1 MQGWVSLY
9 RELLH
14 KPIWTTSTPEQ
25 KTVLVT
31 LLLMANHEDNE
42 WEFKGEK
49 FTVKKGQM
57 ITSLESIVT
66 NCGKGVTIQNV
77 RTALK
82 RFEKLGFLTNESTNK
97 NRLITLVNWA
107 SFQHSKDEPNKQVN
121 KQLTS
126 NQQATNK
133 QLTTNNNDNN
143 VKKDNNDIS
152 STTKAPNAFEVYE
165 QNFGILKPLVIEDIN
180 YWIDQL
186 NEEIVIASMKVAVKR
201 NKTSF
206 GYCEG
211 ILKSWLAQGV
221 KSLDDARA
229 LERKEANNK
238 NESAARNIES
248 NNSPGLNA
256 LSL

>member
-107 SFQHSKDEPNKQVN
+107 SFQQQGTEPNKQVN

-143 VKKDNNDIS
+143 VNNENNDNKDIKHAYAEFVMLTNS
-152 STTKAPNAFEVYE
+152 EYDKLVEKMGEGVACKYIERLDNYIGSKGKKYKSHYRA
-165 QNFGILKPLVIEDIN
+165 ILTWYDKD
-180 YWIDQL
+180 
-186 NEEIVIASMKVAVKR
+186 
-201 NKTSF
+201 TSNQSK
-206 GYCEG
+206 G
-211 ILKSWLAQGV
+211 AQT
-221 KSLDDARA
+221 
-229 LERKEANNK
+229 
-238 NESAARNIES
+238 NESAKSS
-248 NNSPGLNA
+248 NEQHSSGPGLNA